1 MLSQDH
7 VVTVEEEARSLWKVF
22 LHSLE
27 DKEIRGFILVYLIS
41 NGVFKTI
48 QMISVFFMEQ
58 SWEQEGLGISTKNL
72 SIVTFLSYFPSVV
85 ILMGSPKIVPRFFGY
100 KNFI

>member
-1 MLSQDH
+1 MLSSDH

-27 DKEIRGFILVYLIS
+27 DKEIRGFILVYLVS

-48 QMISVFFMEQ
+48 
-58 SWEQEGLGISTKNL
+58 
-72 SIVTFLSYFPSVV
+72 
-85 ILMGSPKIVPRFFGY
+85 
-100 KNFI
+100 